1 MKFINFI
8 FKIFRKKV
16 KVSFKRPNNNNLI
29 VFDGMSYQDL
39 TFVLEDF
46 EYFVIENRKDRI
58 KEINLSFHL
67 LFYSILYFYKIIIK
81 NKLNLNSL
89 YCYSLIRIINPKVI
103 ITSID
108 NSIQFFQISKL
119 LERYYFIMAIQNA
132 NRLDFYREDYKLK
145 KNLSNLDFNSKV
157 YIPNYFCFGEEE
169 IRLSKKWN
177 LDIKNFYKCG
187 SIRTSNYFH
196 HLNQNDI
203 KIQKDKFDVCLI
215 SEPVPGLNSRM
226 NRENLEEGFAKL
238 AKFTI
243 KFVIENNLKF
253 IFAGKREE
261 GSINFN
267 NEFEFYKKYLSKY
280 EYEYLLNNL
289 NKKKDKYSS
298 FNALFQSTVAIGCQ
312 STLLKDKISRKEK
325 ILSCNLTN
333 FDMYNFPIRGIC
345 SINNCDYTV
354 FASRLKRIKEI
365 SIVDYFQDINP
376 EQIMFNDPK
385 ESTIQKIKSVLRT
398 KLQQNVI

>member
-67 LFYSILYFYKIIIK
+67 LVYSILYFYKIIIK

-145 KNLSNLDFNSKV
+145 K
-157 YIPNYFCFGEEE
+157 
-169 IRLSKKWN
+169 
-177 LDIKNFYKCG
+177 
-187 SIRTSNYFH
+187 
-196 HLNQNDI
+196 
-203 KIQKDKFDVCLI
+203 KF
-215 SEPVPGLNSRM
+215 E
-226 NRENLEEGFAKL
+226 
-238 AKFTI
+238 
-243 KFVIENNLKF
+243 
-253 IFAGKREE
+253 
-261 GSINFN
+261 
-267 NEFEFYKKYLSKY
+267 
-280 EYEYLLNNL
+280 
-289 NKKKDKYSS
+289 
-298 FNALFQSTVAIGCQ
+298 
-312 STLLKDKISRKEK
+312 
-325 ILSCNLTN
+325 
-333 FDMYNFPIRGIC
+333 
-345 SINNCDYTV
+345 
-354 FASRLKRIKEI
+354 
-365 SIVDYFQDINP
+365 
-376 EQIMFNDPK
+376 
-385 ESTIQKIKSVLRT
+385 
-398 KLQQNVI
+398 